1 MQIGRLFFALP
12 ILFWGYQIVQYP
24 QVRLNPISIRLIH
37 PLDTRLH
44 FKIGEVDPRF
54 HLSRSELENL
64 AQQAADIWQ
73 QGTGRSWFVYDPHA
87 RLTINLIYDQR
98 QQQTTQRL
106 SELEKIQNTQ
116 HQQQDQVQNIHQYKS
131 EIEQSQQRIDAK
143 QALFQQQLQRYNQ
156 IIAQVNQQG
165 GARPEFKQQLDQ
177 QKYALEQMQAEL
189 NQMVIQH
196 NQLVSQSNSQ
206 VESYNQ
212 ANHNMNQSI
221 ESYNK
226 NYAAR
231 EFDKGLFNGHSI
243 NIYEFENQ
251 ADLRLVIAHELGHA
265 LGLAHT
271 KHNPHALMYPILR
284 DQNLEHFQLTT
295 DDLQLLQANPLWKKI
310 LSPFSS

>member
-24 QVRLNPISIRLIH
+24 QVGLNPISTRLIH

-54 HLSRSELENL
+54 HFSRSELENF
-64 AQQAADIWQ
+64 AQPAADIWQ

-87 RLTINLIYDQR
+87 RLTINVMYDQR

-116 HQQQDQVQNIHQYKS
+116 QQQQDQVQNIHQYKS

-143 QALFQQQLQRYNQ
+143 QALFQQQVQRYHQ

-206 VESYNQ
+206 VASYNQ
-212 ANHNMNQSI
+212 
-221 ESYNK
+221 
-226 NYAAR
+226 
-231 EFDKGLFNGHSI
+231 
-243 NIYEFENQ
+243 
-251 ADLRLVIAHELGHA
+251 
-265 LGLAHT
+265 
-271 KHNPHALMYPILR
+271 
-284 DQNLEHFQLTT
+284 
-295 DDLQLLQANPLWKKI
+295 
-310 LSPFSS
+310 